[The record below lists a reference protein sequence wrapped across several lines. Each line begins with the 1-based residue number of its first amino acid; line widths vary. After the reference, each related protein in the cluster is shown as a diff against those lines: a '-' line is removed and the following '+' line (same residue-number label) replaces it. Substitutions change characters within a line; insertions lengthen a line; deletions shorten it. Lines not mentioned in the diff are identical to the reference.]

1 MKKIRFISYI
11 LIIMFFI
18 SGFSSVKAAEI
29 QNDSI
34 SIEKT
39 ITNYVSF
46 ESDEGGE
53 INLKISNIQL
63 DKTAKYKYKIKSG
76 EQETA
81 FYEVKSIDADNNIMN
96 IEIEK
101 SKSDILSILRTSD
114 EAYLTIQETNAENN
128 VKNIVENK
136 KIDISLNLSKAF
148 KVGHWATG
156 YHGIAHTY
164 GINEIYYKYE
174 KVQDED
180 VVKKYLDYLNGY
192 DSNKDDIY
200 WGYYVDNLIDEMNI
214 ENNIPKDGWK
224 KLQSRD
230 TDTQPSEEGL
240 YFIWMKAPKTST
252 NKELIGCVFSKRFKE
267 KTVIEN
273 QLKDIQEKKKELT
286 ATVTYNPTSNTTGK
300 VTATI
305 TANKKVKNIE
315 GWTLSSD
322 GKSLTKAYTANTTE
336 TVHLEDEYGM
346 TKDVLV
352 KVTNII
358 DRTQKP
364 TSEPKDDTI
373 ATGKLPQ
380 TGTGIA
386 LGVTMLL
393 ISLIGCIG
401 LIKYKSYGKLK

>member
-305 TANKKVKNIE
+305 TTNKKVKNIE
-315 GWTLSSD
+315 GWTLSND
-322 GKSLTKAYTANTTE
+322 GKSLTKEYSVNTTE

-358 DRTQKP
+358 DRTQKT

-386 LGVTMLL
+386 LGVTISL

-401 LIKYKSYGKLK
+401 LIKYKSYGKIK

>member
-1 MKKIRFISYI
+1 M
-11 LIIMFFI
+11 
-18 SGFSSVKAAEI
+18 EI

-34 SIEKT
+34 SIEKI

-63 DKTAKYKYKIKSG
+63 DKNAKYKYKIKSG
-76 EQETA
+76 EKETE
-81 FYEVKSIDADNNIMN
+81 FYDVKSVDADNGIIN

-101 SKSDILSILRTSD
+101 AKSDILSILKTSD
-114 EAYLTIQETNAENN
+114 EAYLTIQEINTESA
-128 VKNIVENK
+128 VKNIIEEK
-136 KIDISLNLSKAF
+136 KIDISLSLSKAF
-148 KVGHWATG
+148 KVGHWNSG

-174 KVQDED
+174 KVKDED
-180 VVKKYLDYLNGY
+180 IIKKYLDYLEGY
-192 DSNKDDIY
+192 DQNKDNIY

-240 YFIWMKAPKTST
+240 YFIWIKAQETSE
-252 NKELIGCVFSKRFKE
+252 NKELTGCVFSKRFEDISVLKKQLEEIQGVKE
-267 KTVIEN
+267 
-273 QLKDIQEKKKELT
+273 ELT
-286 ATVTYNPTSNTTGK
+286 ATVTYSPNTETNGQVIAT
-300 VTATI
+300 VTT
-305 TANKKVKNIE
+305 NKRVKKVE
-315 GWTLSSD
+315 GWTLSLD
-322 GKSLTKAYTANTTE
+322 GKSLTKAYTTNTTE
-336 TVHLEDEYGM
+336 TVHLEDEDGM

-386 LGVTMLL
+386 LGVTILL

-401 LIKYKSYGKLK
+401 LIKYKSYGKIK